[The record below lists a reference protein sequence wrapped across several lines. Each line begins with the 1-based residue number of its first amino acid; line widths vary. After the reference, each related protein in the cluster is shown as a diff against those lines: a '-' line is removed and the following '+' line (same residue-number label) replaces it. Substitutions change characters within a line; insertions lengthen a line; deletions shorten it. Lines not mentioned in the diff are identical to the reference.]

1 MKRRRAQAASGGQSR
16 APAQTELSLAAPP
29 ERLLALLRVHDRLM
43 RAVAA
48 RKKSLSA
55 LTAKIED
62 VARRMTEAWP
72 IADECR
78 HLDEEI
84 HALFAELL
92 ARKRQPRE
100 TRQLVSAL
108 HHMLQEAG
116 VLSPRPTRGRTGEA
130 ADFSDRHETPFA
142 DASRDAEAAAG
153 AEAPFGAGGYSARRP
168 TNEPANQSVR
178 GLFRDLAMALHPDK
192 VPDEAEK
199 ARRTEVMKEL
209 SRAYEEGDLARLL
222 ELKRIWLSAGQV
234 AAASEDEVARRC
246 ATLAQTNAAL
256 CRQLKDLD
264 AELRELR
271 RSPPA
276 RMLKDLRKAKDP
288 TGQDPVAVMIAQA
301 KEERDRAVALRD
313 FVSAYRDGRIS
324 LDELIKGPPSMRDQG
339 PYAGNDA
346 DGDFDEEG
354 FTAFLNDIFGD
365 SPSPGRGRRRRARRR
380 PGHSQRG
387 PAPSF

>member
-1 MKRRRAQAASGGQSR
+1 
-16 APAQTELSLAAPP
+16 
-29 ERLLALLRVHDRLM
+29 LLALLRVHDRLM

-48 RKKSLSA
+48 RKKSLAA

-62 VARRMTEAWP
+62 VARRLTEAWP

-78 HLDEEI
+78 RLDEEI

-100 TRQLVSAL
+100 TRQMVNAL

-116 VLSPRPTRGRTGEA
+116 VLSPRPTRGRKGEA
-130 ADFSDRHETPFA
+130 ADFSDRHEVPFA
-142 DASRDAEAAAG
+142 DAPRDAEATADDAG
-153 AEAPFGAGGYSARRP
+153 APFGAGGYSARRP

-178 GLFRDLAMALHPDK
+178 RLFRDLAMALHPDK

-256 CRQLKDLD
+256 CRQVKGLD

-276 RMLKDLRKAKDP
+276 RMLKDLRKAKGP
-288 TGQDPVAVMIAQA
+288 AGQDPVAVMIAQA
-301 KEERDRAVALRD
+301 KEERDRVLALRD
-313 FVSAYRDGRIS
+313 FVGAYRDGRIS
-324 LDELIKGPPSMRDQG
+324 LDELIKGPPSMRDGG
-339 PYAGNDA
+339 PFAGDDA
-346 DGDFDEEG
+346 ENEDGDFDEEG
-354 FTAFLNDIFGD
+354 FTAFLDDIFGD

-380 PGHSQRG
+380 PGQSQRG
-387 PAPSF
+387 PAPPF